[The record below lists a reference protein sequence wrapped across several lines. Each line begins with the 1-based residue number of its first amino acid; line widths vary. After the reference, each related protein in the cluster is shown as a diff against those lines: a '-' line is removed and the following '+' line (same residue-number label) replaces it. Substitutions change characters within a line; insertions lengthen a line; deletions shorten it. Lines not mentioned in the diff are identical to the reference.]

1 MQGLVGYLAGPCQ
14 DVLLLHNAC
23 VVCHLHGLRENMHNL
38 LLSLSLTPMPRAANQ
53 PQDTDTMPRGNTK
66 NLVTK
71 KQILLWLAEALQAE
85 LR

>member
-1 MQGLVGYLAGPCQ
+1 
-14 DVLLLHNAC
+14 
-23 VVCHLHGLRENMHNL
+23 
-38 LLSLSLTPMPRAANQ
+38 MPRAANQ
-53 PQDTDTMPRGNTK
+53 PQDTDTMPGGNTK